1 MDDKTKVPINI
12 SDCKGSI
19 ADILDRIKFSNGHK
33 ILLVD
38 YTISDEEVILDF
50 RYPD

>member
-1 MDDKTKVPINI
+1 MDDKTKVPINF

-19 ADILDRIKFSNGHK
+19 TDILNRIKFSNSHN

-38 YTISDEEVILDF
+38 YTISDEEVILDL